1 MNWKRVSKW
10 TFRGGMVVIL
20 LTGFAGVSALAYVS
34 KEVHQLQS
42 VNTELFKS
50 YESSRILD
58 KEGNVIWQNTQ
69 QFTEPLTYQEI
80 PTLYREGLIAV
91 EDRGFW
97 KNKGFSNKAVLNA
110 VLGTLYS
117 KINKAYTAR
126 GGSTLEQQLI
136 KNVYY
141 NGGHGVPV
149 VKRKIGELFLSRQ
162 MDDNYSKEDIFTMYV
177 NRLGLSENTIGLK
190 KAMEAYFG
198 KSPKDYEELSF
209 ENVSQLAYLIGLG
222 QAPSAYNLY
231 EHPEA
236 GVARRDVVLSVLK
249 DQDLISEELYEEAK
263 EHDIVGSLQER
274 YSLVKEQQSRNLQYK
289 TYTDGVLDQ
298 VKDLGYDIYHMSL
311 TVDTF
316 LDPVVYDK
324 ITKET
329 WNMKY
334 LDENQQIAV
343 SVIDKDGIVVGMVGG
358 RSFDDEWNRAMQQ
371 TRSSGSSMKPFTA
384 YGPLLQYKG
393 DQYHSGSLFSTSN
406 YKYPGTNTIMY
417 NWGQLTY
424 GNRTLQDSLRLSLNT
439 PVARIDDEILG
450 PVRMKMFLHQVG
462 LDVKESYSSVDGI
475 GLNISTL
482 QAAAAYH
489 SVSQGGVYTKPRFV
503 KAIHFLDGSA
513 KEVEAETV
521 QAMNP
526 SVAYVLTQILR
537 GVPQSNGGT
546 APSAQISEYKG
557 YGGKTGTVAF
567 ADFVNPPAPYG
578 LGASDAWYDSFTKDG
593 YSVAIW
599 TGYDSPNDSPQIPD
613 TYKEYQVLGKNLQKL
628 LNGNRSIENWTKPD
642 GVTLLSGSD
651 LSALYQVTDSK
662 DILSKEVVPTSV
674 QEISGIPEVKKVE
687 NETVLQ
693 SGWENEL
700 SASQKKLFDLW
711 KKQPE
716 ILQQKDIQSEKLYK
730 ALRGGD

>member
-20 LTGFAGVSALAYVS
+20 LTGFAGVSTLAYVS

-69 QFTEPLTYQEI
+69 QFTEPLMYQEI

-117 KINKAYTAR
+117 KINKAYTPR

-141 NGGHGVPV
+141 NGGQGVPV

-177 NRLGLSENTIGLK
+177 NRLELSENTIGLK

-231 EHPEA
+231 EHPES

-249 DQDLISEELYEEAK
+249 DQDLISEELYQEAL
-263 EHDIVGSLQER
+263 EHDLVGSLKER

-289 TYTDGVLDQ
+289 TYTDGVLEQ
-298 VKDLGYDIYHMSL
+298 VKDLGYDIYHTSL
-311 TVDTF
+311 TIDTF

-334 LDENQQIAV
+334 LDDNQQIAV

-358 RSFDDEWNRAMQQ
+358 RTFDDEWNRAMQQ
-371 TRSSGSSMKPFTA
+371 TRSSG
-384 YGPLLQYKG
+384 
-393 DQYHSGSLFSTSN
+393 
-406 YKYPGTNTIMY
+406 
-417 NWGQLTY
+417 
-424 GNRTLQDSLRLSLNT
+424 
-439 PVARIDDEILG
+439 
-450 PVRMKMFLHQVG
+450 
-462 LDVKESYSSVDGI
+462 
-475 GLNISTL
+475 
-482 QAAAAYH
+482 
-489 SVSQGGVYTKPRFV
+489 
-503 KAIHFLDGSA
+503 
-513 KEVEAETV
+513 
-521 QAMNP
+521 
-526 SVAYVLTQILR
+526 
-537 GVPQSNGGT
+537 
-546 APSAQISEYKG
+546 
-557 YGGKTGTVAF
+557 
-567 ADFVNPPAPYG
+567 
-578 LGASDAWYDSFTKDG
+578 
-593 YSVAIW
+593 
-599 TGYDSPNDSPQIPD
+599 
-613 TYKEYQVLGKNLQKL
+613 
-628 LNGNRSIENWTKPD
+628 
-642 GVTLLSGSD
+642 
-651 LSALYQVTDSK
+651 
-662 DILSKEVVPTSV
+662 
-674 QEISGIPEVKKVE
+674 
-687 NETVLQ
+687 
-693 SGWENEL
+693 
-700 SASQKKLFDLW
+700 
-711 KKQPE
+711 
-716 ILQQKDIQSEKLYK
+716 
-730 ALRGGD
+730 